1 MKKFVSIKALVYY
14 LAVAVFFATVG
25 FVHAPSEAVAAGA
38 DAGVYYEV
46 IANACIREKPDKSAR
61 QIGTAKKGSTVLM
74 LDVKADPDYSM
85 VSFDGETG
93 YIFNGC
99 IKATA
104 KNAAANSSKAMSGGK
119 TLAASKAMTSSE
131 AWSLAKEKGLAD
143 IKAPVKAVTSSEAWS
158 AANEKGLT
166 VMVSFDPEVQTSAA
180 PSHKAGLG
188 TLSALVG
195 ASSKLD
201 LDSVAYQTDD
211 LAAAETPEPKAAST
225 MHQSEIVYKTAKYV
239 KMYKKPDSKSEVMMS
254 IPEGMTIL
262 VFGSGEGEFCRIA
275 YKGKSGYIKS
285 DAITDN
291 TKDVN
296 AGGGELFE
304 VTAYCPCH
312 ICCQKYSNELN
323 GGEPHTATGTVPEAG
338 RTIAVDPTVIPYGS
352 VVEIEGLGTFIAEDC
367 GGKIKENHIDIYF
380 DTHEEAR
387 AFGKKMLHV
396 IVVQ

>member
-1 MKKFVSIKALVYY
+1 MKKFVTIKMFACCIAIAAM
-14 LAVAVFFATVG
+14 LAAVG
-25 FVHAPSEAVAAGA
+25 FAYAVPSRAVAAGT

-61 QIGTAKKGSTVLM
+61 QIGTAIKGSTVLM

-85 VSFDGETG
+85 VSYDGETG
-93 YIFNGC
+93 YIFTGC
-99 IKATA
+99 IKAA
-104 KNAAANSSKAMSGGK
+104 GKNAANSAKAMSGGSMTAGNK
-119 TLAASKAMTSSE
+119 IMTSSE
-131 AWSLAKEKGLAD
+131 AWILAKEKGLTEM
-143 IKAPVKAVTSSEAWS
+143 KAQTKVTMTSSDAWS
-158 AANEKGLT
+158 AADAKGLT
-166 VMVSFDPEVQTSAA
+166 VMVSAEPEVQMSEA

-188 TLSALVG
+188 TLSALMG
-195 ASSKLD
+195 AGLSSASYRFD
-201 LDSVAYQTDD
+201 ESHV
-211 LAAAETPEPKAAST
+211 AETAETNAPAAT
-225 MHQSEIVYKTAKYV
+225 HQSEVVYRTARFV
-239 KMYKKPDSKSEVMMS
+239 KMYKKPDSKSDVMMS
-254 IPEGMTIL
+254 IPEGMIIL

-275 YKGKSGYIKS
+275 YKGQSGYIKS

-304 VTAYCPCH
+304 ITAYCPCR

-367 GGKIKENHIDIYF
+367 GGKIKENHIDVYF
-380 DTHEEAR
+380 DTHEEAK

-396 IVVQ
+396 VVVE